1 MQQRDIS
8 RGILAVL
15 FASVLGVLLIA
26 CVVGAGVYLWA
37 RQEGLSPLTAIRLR
51 ISLMRHED
59 ALTSPAGSDPQY
71 RRFEVRPGD
80 TAYTIAANLGA
91 AGLIRDADL
100 FVDYVRYY
108 RLDGELEAGT
118 YFLQQTSTLEQIAYA
133 LTDASAA
140 SITFGTLPGWRL
152 EEVAQNAVG
161 GNPLLSFSAAD
172 FMAVVNPGAT
182 IPPAF
187 KARFGIPDL
196 LSDGRPPS
204 LEGFMFP
211 GEYKLPPDATAAS
224 LVETLLAAFNS
235 AITDAMIQQAADQGL
250 TLYQAITLAS
260 IVQREAVSL
269 DEAPLIASVYLNRLS
284 RGMKL
289 DADPTVQYAIGM
301 RDGRWWPD
309 LTGEADYYA
318 LESAQPNPMYN
329 TYLKQDG
336 APLAELL
343 PPGPICSPGLT
354 AINAVLNPAQTEYLY
369 FRSCDNLRHVFT
381 TSLAEHSA
389 ITCP

>member
-1 MQQRDIS
+1 MQQRDIT
-8 RGILAVL
+8 RGILTVL
-15 FASVLGVLLIA
+15 FASALGILLIV

-51 ISLMRHED
+51 ISLMRNED
-59 ALTSPAGSDPQY
+59 ALTSPAGGDPQY

-80 TAYTIAANLGA
+80 TAYSIASNLGA
-91 AGLIRDADL
+91 AGLITDPDL

-161 GNPLLSFSAAD
+161 GNPLLNFSAAD
-172 FMAVVNPGAT
+172 FMAAVNPGAT

-211 GEYKLPPDATAAS
+211 GEYKLPPDATATS
-224 LVETLLAAFNS
+224 LVETLLTAFNS
-235 AITDAMIQQAADQGL
+235 AITDAMIQGAADQGL
-250 TLYQAITLAS
+250 TMYQAITLAS
-260 IVQREAVSL
+260 IVQREAVAL
-269 DEAPLIASVYLNRLS
+269 DEAPLIASVYLNRLR

-309 LTGEADYYA
+309 LSGEADYYA
-318 LESAQPNPMYN
+318 LDSAQPSPMYN